1 MNSESIVSVQHII
14 LPGNPKI
21 TIILRRSKR
30 AKRMSLRIL
39 RLKGIVTLSLPE
51 SCQIREAEKFVFEKE
66 SWIRAHLADLP
77 QSAEA
82 AFGGMVLFQGELLT
96 ICRWQGRQVRKTGA
110 KLLVPGTDGM
120 VAARVKAFLK
130 LQARQRLGEATD
142 RYSAAL
148 GKSYGKLTLRDTTS
162 RWGSCSTQGNINYS
176 WRLIMAPPEVLNY
189 VAAHEVAH
197 LVQMNHSPQFWAVVE
212 HLYPAYA
219 TYRAWLKDHGEEL
232 HSYRF

>member
-1 MNSESIVSVQHII
+1 V
-14 LPGNPKI
+14 
-21 TIILRRSKR
+21 
-30 AKRMSLRIL
+30 
-39 RLKGIVTLSLPE
+39 

-110 KLLVPGTDGM
+110 KLLVPGADGM
-120 VAARVKAFLK
+120 VTARVKAFLK
-130 LQARQRLGEATD
+130 LQARQRLAEATD

-162 RWGSCSTQGNINYS
+162 RWGSCSTKGNINYS
-176 WRLIMAPPEVLNY
+176 WRLIMAPAEVLNY

-232 HSYRF
+232 HSYQF

>member
-39 RLKGIVTLSLPE
+39 RLKGIVTLSLPV

-110 KLLVPGTDGM
+110 KLLVPGADGM
-120 VAARVKAFLK
+120 VTARVKAFLK
-130 LQARQRLGEATD
+130 LQARQRLAEATD

-162 RWGSCSTQGNINYS
+162 RWGSCSTKGNINYS
-176 WRLIMAPPEVLNY
+176 WRLIMAPAEVLNY

-232 HSYRF
+232 HSYQF

>member
-39 RLKGIVTLSLPE
+39 RLKGIVTLSLPV

-110 KLLVPGTDGM
+110 KLLVPGADGM
-120 VAARVKAFLK
+120 VTARVKAFLK
-130 LQARQRLGEATD
+130 LQARQRLAEATD

-162 RWGSCSTQGNINYS
+162 RWGSCSTKENINYS
-176 WRLIMAPPEVLNY
+176 WRLIMAPAEVLNY

-232 HSYRF
+232 HSYQF

>member
-30 AKRMSLRIL
+30 ARRMSLRIL
-39 RLKGIVTLSLPE
+39 RLKGIVTLSLPV

-130 LQARQRLGEATD
+130 LQARQRLAEATD

-162 RWGSCSTQGNINYS
+162 RWGSCSTKGNINYS
-176 WRLIMAPPEVLNY
+176 WRLIMAPAEVLNY

-212 HLYPAYA
+212 NLYPAYA

-232 HSYRF
+232 HSYQF

>member
-39 RLKGIVTLSLPE
+39 RLKGIVTLSLPV

-66 SWIRAHLADLP
+66 AWIRAHLADLP

-110 KLLVPGTDGM
+110 KLLVPGSDGM

-130 LQARQRLGEATD
+130 LQARQRLAEATD

-162 RWGSCSTQGNINYS
+162 RWGSCSTKGNINYS
-176 WRLIMAPPEVLNY
+176 WRLIMAPAEVLNY

-232 HSYRF
+232 HSYQF

>member
-39 RLKGIVTLSLPE
+39 RLKGIVTLSLPV

-66 SWIRAHLADLP
+66 AWIRAHLADLP

-110 KLLVPGTDGM
+110 KLLVPGADAM

-130 LQARQRLGEATD
+130 LQARQRLAEATD

-162 RWGSCSTQGNINYS
+162 RWGSCSTKGNINYS
-176 WRLIMAPPEVLNY
+176 WRLIMAPAEVLNY

-232 HSYRF
+232 HSYQF

>member
-39 RLKGIVTLSLPE
+39 RLKGIVTLSLPV

-110 KLLVPGTDGM
+110 KLLVPGADGM

-130 LQARQRLGEATD
+130 LQARQRLAEATD

-162 RWGSCSTQGNINYS
+162 RWGSCSIQGNINYS
-176 WRLIMAPPEVLNY
+176 WRLIMAPAEVLNY

-232 HSYRF
+232 HSYQF

>member
-39 RLKGIVTLSLPE
+39 RLKGIVTLSLPV

-130 LQARQRLGEATD
+130 LQARQRLAEATD

-162 RWGSCSTQGNINYS
+162 RWGSCSTKGNINYS
-176 WRLIMAPPEVLNY
+176 WRLIMAPAEVLNY

-232 HSYRF
+232 HSYQF

>member
-39 RLKGIVTLSLPE
+39 RLKGIVTLSLPV

-110 KLLVPGTDGM
+110 KLLVPGSDGM

-130 LQARQRLGEATD
+130 LQARQRLAEATD

-162 RWGSCSTQGNINYS
+162 RWGSCSTKGNINYS
-176 WRLIMAPPEVLNY
+176 WRLIMAPAEVLNY

-232 HSYRF
+232 HSYQF

>member
-1 MNSESIVSVQHII
+1 MNSTSMVSVQHII
-14 LPGNPKI
+14 LTGNPKI
-21 TIILRRSKR
+21 TVILRRSIR
-30 AKRMSLRIL
+30 ARRMSLRIS
-39 RLKGIVTLSLPE
+39 RLKGVVTLSLPV
-51 SCQIREAEKFVFEKE
+51 SCPIREAEKFIFEKE
-66 SWIRAHLADLP
+66 SWIRVHLAELP
-77 QSAEA
+77 QSVEV
-82 AFGGMVLFQGELLT
+82 AFGKTVLFQGELLT
-96 ICRWQGRQVRKTGA
+96 ICRWQGRQVCRNGA
-110 KLLVPGTDGM
+110 KLLVPGADGM

-130 LQARQRLGEATD
+130 LQARQRLAEATD

-162 RWGSCSTQGNINYS
+162 RWGSCSTKGNINYS
-176 WRLIMAPPEVLNY
+176 WRLIMAPAEVLNY

-232 HSYRF
+232 HSYQF